1 MVTMIEILKLI
12 LQENQLFFLCLGLIF
27 LGVLFVLCTTIRNH
41 LLMRELITWNQ
52 ENGVIM
58 DFEFGWGGVR
68 IISKPGTG
76 KGTPDQ
82 SSNAPAKV

>member
-1 MVTMIEILKLI
+1 MVSILELI
-12 LQENQLFFLCLGLIF
+12 LHENRLFILCLVLILF
-27 LGVLFVLCTTIRNH
+27 MFLFVVSTTIRNH

-52 ENGVIM
+52 KNGVTM

-76 KGTPDQ
+76 KGTPDRD
-82 SSNAPAKV
+82 SSGASSPQ